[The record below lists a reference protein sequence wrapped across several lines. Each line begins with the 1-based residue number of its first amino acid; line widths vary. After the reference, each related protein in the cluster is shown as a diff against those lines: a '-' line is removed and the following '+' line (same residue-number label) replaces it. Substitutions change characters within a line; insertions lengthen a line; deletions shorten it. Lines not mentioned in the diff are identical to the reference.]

1 MNLTQKSISTEVN
14 EMRVQRLFRQARIP
28 LLCSA
33 LALGSAIFPGCAKSA
48 EPDPDKPLVFRMG
61 IVDGETSPVYAG
73 ARDIA
78 ENVERNT
85 DGKIKIVVVTGG
97 ALGDERGTVE
107 LCSQGDLD
115 IASAANSVLTNWIP
129 EMSILD
135 QAYLWETEEQAHA
148 AVDGPVG
155 ELIEQAAEEKLGV
168 HVIGYLESGFRD
180 TFTTTPVTTPE
191 EFAGIKIRT
200 MQNPYHMAAFESF
213 GAMPTAMAY
222 NEVFTAL
229 QQGTIDAAENAVS
242 NCLSNG
248 YYEVTKDVVFTK
260 HAFTYIPV
268 MMSDK
273 SWNMIPEDLRK
284 PFEEGVREG
293 CIAQRQYLKE
303 TNEEAIEELKKKGV
317 TFHEIDTSVLK
328 EKYQAAAKAKGFT
341 FDPEW
346 QAAVD
351 EVLREHPAPSEE

>member
-1 MNLTQKSISTEVN
+1 
-14 EMRVQRLFRQARIP
+14 MRVQRLFRQARIP
-28 LLCSA
+28 LLCTA
-33 LALGSAIFPGCAKSA
+33 LALAAAIFPGCAKST

-97 ALGDERGTVE
+97 ALGDERGSVE

-168 HVIGYLESGFRD
+168 HV
-180 TFTTTPVTTPE
+180 
-191 EFAGIKIRT
+191 
-200 MQNPYHMAAFESF
+200 
-213 GAMPTAMAY
+213 
-222 NEVFTAL
+222 
-229 QQGTIDAAENAVS
+229 
-242 NCLSNG
+242 
-248 YYEVTKDVVFTK
+248 
-260 HAFTYIPV
+260 
-268 MMSDK
+268 
-273 SWNMIPEDLRK
+273 
-284 PFEEGVREG
+284 
-293 CIAQRQYLKE
+293 
-303 TNEEAIEELKKKGV
+303 
-317 TFHEIDTSVLK
+317 SVP
-328 EKYQAAAKAKGFT
+328 GMVHF
-341 FDPEW
+341 
-346 QAAVD
+346 
-351 EVLREHPAPSEE
+351 